1 MKRTPALPMKAPE
14 SAVSTDEF
22 IIRQSRDTTADELRG
37 LRRFIGALDQKKRAA
52 ETDGHPELAQGIAT
66 LGTWLSSAEVTD
78 ATDPLPAHLA
88 EAGTALRYV
97 LKGVD
102 IIPDSVPGLG
112 LADDEWIVARVLQRN
127 PGLRAPTS

>member
-1 MKRTPALPMKAPE
+1 MKTPEP
-14 SAVSTDEF
+14 AVSTDEF

-37 LRRFIGALDQKKRAA
+37 LRRFIAALDQKKKAA
-52 ETDGHPELAQGIAT
+52 ETDGRPELAVGIAT
-66 LGTWLSSAEVTD
+66 LGTWLSSAKVTD

-88 EAGTALRYV
+88 EAGAALRYV

-112 LADDEWIVARVLQRN
+112 LADDEWIVTRVLQRN
-127 PGLRAPTS
+127 PALRAPTL

>member
-1 MKRTPALPMKAPE
+1 MKTPEP
-14 SAVSTDEF
+14 AVSTDEF

-37 LRRFIGALDQKKRAA
+37 LRRFIAALDQKKKAA
-52 ETDGHPELAQGIAT
+52 ETDGRPELSDGIAT
-66 LGTWLSSAEVTD
+66 LGTWLSSAKVTD

-88 EAGTALRYV
+88 EAGAALRYV

-112 LADDEWIVARVLQRN
+112 LADDEWIVTRVLQRN
-127 PGLRAPTS
+127 PALRAPTL